1 MAAARHSHSTGPG
14 KGTWE
19 AITRGIHAN
28 TLSRQSGAMGWGG
41 GGIRKK
47 GGRGGAHVIYNAN
60 VYQQKGATL
69 SLNSAVAEYGVSR
82 EDLADVP
89 CTWRSCHGNSYP
101 LFQRTDVIAAVA
113 KKKASDPAY
122 ASAQQTKAEE
132 KELATAK
139 AVLQEATAK
148 MNEIEARISNGGYL
162 GLTGTNPNSAERY
175 AKTDAKRLYCLDDA
189 DLRGLSVTYGR
200 GMMGNASEN
209 YLATELL
216 RVAEAKHGGAAGFLE
231 RRRKQQSRTSKKEL
245 EEWKGKRASAQ
256 ATVARLAQQPAGG
269 GASTSGSSSS
279 TAASAASSSKAP
291 LPKTSEPRSAAGA
304 GKAPASSTPTT
315 ATDAPPKKSAF
326 AVLMKTSE

>member
-1 MAAARHSHSTGPG
+1 
-14 KGTWE
+14 
-19 AITRGIHAN
+19 
-28 TLSRQSGAMGWGG
+28 MGWGG

-47 GGRGGAHVIYNAN
+47 GGRGGARILYNAS

-82 EDLADVP
+82 SDLVDVP

-101 LFQRTDVIAAVA
+101 LYQRSDVEAAVA

-122 ASAQQTKAEE
+122 ASVQKAQAVA
-132 KELATAK
+132 KELTTAK
-139 AVLQEATAK
+139 AALQEATSK
-148 MNEIEARISNGGYL
+148 INEIEARISNGGYL
-162 GLTGTNPNSAERY
+162 GLTGSNPNSCERY
-175 AKTDAKRLYCLDDA
+175 AKTDAKRMYCLDDA

-209 YLATELL
+209 YLTTELL

-231 RRRKQQSRTSKKEL
+231 RRRKQQQRTSKKEL
-245 EEWKGKRASAQ
+245 EEWKAKRTSAQ
-256 ATVARLAQQPAGG
+256 ATVARLAPPTSSGA
-269 GASTSGSSSS
+269 ASTSI
-279 TAASAASSSKAP
+279 ASSSKAP
-291 LPKTSEPRSAAGA
+291 LTKASEPRSATGA

-326 AVLMKTSE
+326 AVLMKASE